1 MRKPCRITS
10 ASSIQLRFHLQVTMT
25 STVTAL
31 KSRTWTRD
39 DYLITTNSSLI
50 SVSDVNAAFATKEM
64 YWATPLPGEVIRAF
78 LANNLSFG
86 VYSLP
91 SASTT
96 EETSNGTNMTSLPP
110 NATFI
115 GFGRLMTDFVTMAYL
130 TDVFIQPAHQ
140 GKGLGRW
147 MLSCIQESLES
158 MPYLRGSM
166 LYTGD
171 WKRSVPLYEE
181 MLGMSVLEG
190 KRGEDGGGEGLAS
203 MLKTWKGSPLHEDN
217 GGEIPNDH

>member
-1 MRKPCRITS
+1 MAATI
-10 ASSIQLRFHLQVTMT
+10 A
-25 STVTAL
+25 AL
-31 KSRTWTRD
+31 KSRTWTREN
-39 DYLITTNSSLI
+39 YFITTNSSLL
-50 SVSDVNAAFATKEM
+50 SVSDVNTAFSTKEM
-64 YWATPLPGEVIRAF
+64 YWATPLPDEVMRAF
-78 LANNLSFG
+78 LDHNLCFG
-86 VYSLP
+86 VFSLP
-91 SASTT
+91 SPPTT
-96 EETSNGTNMTSLPP
+96 EEASSGKSMNPLPSD
-110 NATFI
+110 ATFI

-158 MPYLRGSM
+158 MPHLRGSM

-190 KRGEDGGGEGLAS
+190 KRTEDGGGEGLAS

-217 GGEIPNDH
+217 GVEIPKDH

>member
-1 MRKPCRITS
+1 M
-10 ASSIQLRFHLQVTMT
+10 ASTIA
-25 STVTAL
+25 AL

-39 DYLITTNSSLI
+39 SYLITTNSSLI
-50 SVSDVNAAFATKEM
+50 SVSDVNAAFSTKDM
-64 YWATPLPGEVIRAF
+64 YWATPLPEEVMRAF
-78 LANNLSFG
+78 LDHNLCFG
-86 VYSLP
+86 VFAIP
-91 SASTT
+91 ASPTT
-96 EETSNGTNMTSLPP
+96 EQVSLGKTMTSLPS
-110 NATFI
+110 NAQLI

-158 MPYLRGSM
+158 MPHLRGSM

-181 MLGMSVLEG
+181 MLGMSLLEG
-190 KRGEDGGGEGLAS
+190 KRSEDGGGEGLAS

-217 GGEIPNDH
+217 GVEIPKDH

>member
-1 MRKPCRITS
+1 M
-10 ASSIQLRFHLQVTMT
+10 ASTIA
-25 STVTAL
+25 AL
-31 KSRTWTRD
+31 KSRAWTRD
-39 DYLITTNSSLI
+39 NYLITTNSSLI
-50 SVSDVNAAFATKEM
+50 SGSDVNEAFSTKEM
-64 YWATPLPGEVIRAF
+64 HWATPLPEEVMRAF
-78 LANNLSFG
+78 LDHNLCFG
-86 VYSLP
+86 VFSCP
-91 SASTT
+91 STPAT
-96 EETSNGTNMTSLPP
+96 EEISSGTSMPSLPP

-181 MLGMSVLEG
+181 VLGMSVLEG
-190 KRGEDGGGEGLAS
+190 KRRGDGGGEGLAS

-217 GGEIPNDH
+217 GVEIPKDH